1 MASFLKSKKV
11 LIYLSYLVYFV
22 ILGFLLRSV
31 FLSGYYYRLN
41 ADEVYHSNLVY
52 LMLKGFRPYA
62 DFYSTY
68 SPFLQLYLMPVFLL
82 FGATLK
88 AISASRILMIILYLL
103 QICLMFLLVKRVFG
117 KKVALLFVPLYLMDP
132 FMVFVGMQIRP
143 ENLMMVFYLL
153 FLLSFSYAYENA
165 KSTKFYFLS
174 GILFALTLLMNLKIL
189 PSLIAF
195 AGVFIIYVFKNKLFR
210 QLLIFTNGF
219 CLTFFIFFAYFLLAG
234 YLPDMFQGL
243 FIDPY
248 TLNNSIPNATWLGY
262 FYFQNPV
269 IFGIDGKPLNWIYAW
284 LLPVLAFTGGYAAIN
299 NSSDSDGIKKNI
311 MKIILLLSLFL
322 QWVSML
328 FINSVFIQYYI
339 PLNWFYSVF
348 TAYFI
353 YHLVNRLDETK
364 LLQNVA
370 VGVLL
375 IFFILVYHASVQGNI
390 ARSKMSDD
398 PIVKEMNEFWRIVPE
413 NAPAFPNIPFRVPIY
428 PVLWGSTFAPYLRDR
443 FTPVYPAIEKNRL
456 AVLTGLTDEFFS
468 NLDTKSQ
475 QYILTNYQRDST
487 NNYIWKRKDLKN

>member
-195 AGVFIIYVFKNKLFR
+195 AGAFIIYVFKNKLFR

-248 TLNNSIPNATWLGY
+248 ALNNSIPNATWLGY

-269 IFGIDGKPLNWIYAW
+269 IFGIDGKPLNRIYAW

-322 QWVSML
+322 QWVRML
-328 FINSVFIQYYI
+328 FINSV
-339 PLNWFYSVF
+339 
-348 TAYFI
+348 
-353 YHLVNRLDETK
+353 
-364 LLQNVA
+364 
-370 VGVLL
+370 
-375 IFFILVYHASVQGNI
+375 
-390 ARSKMSDD
+390 
-398 PIVKEMNEFWRIVPE
+398 
-413 NAPAFPNIPFRVPIY
+413 
-428 PVLWGSTFAPYLRDR
+428 
-443 FTPVYPAIEKNRL
+443 
-456 AVLTGLTDEFFS
+456 
-468 NLDTKSQ
+468 
-475 QYILTNYQRDST
+475 
-487 NNYIWKRKDLKN
+487 